1 MESKQLEY
9 NVFVRRNWLRSI
21 QICIA
26 SVITAVVA
34 TYLQTRSWPSYYY
47 IESMKS
53 AVAIPLLIAP
63 IASYYVQW
71 LMQRNYRLLMEVD
84 RHANYDD
91 LTGLLNRRA
100 FLRESNQ
107 QLLVTTK
114 PAVLLGDIDWF
125 KRINDTLGH
134 AAGDAVLIHVAH
146 ILMKTASDN
155 CLVGRLGGEEFG
167 VFFQWETL
175 KDAQRKAE
183 EFRQAIES
191 APCLFEGNSIL
202 ITISFGLAI
211 AQENNTIEGLL
222 RRADTALYRAKDS
235 GRNQTLLAA

>member
-1 MESKQLEY
+1 MTSKQLEY
-9 NVFVRRNWLRSI
+9 SVFVRRNWLRSI
-21 QICIA
+21 QICIM

-34 TYLQTRSWPSYYY
+34 TYVQTRSWPAYYY

-71 LMQRNYRLLMEVD
+71 LMQRNYKLLLEVD

-100 FLRESNQ
+100 FLRESNL
-107 QLLVTTK
+107 QLITSSK

-134 AAGDAVLIHVAH
+134 AAGDAVLVH
-146 ILMKTASDN
+146 IAQILTKAASDD
-155 CLVGRLGGEEFG
+155 CLVGRLGGEEFA
-167 VFFQWETL
+167 VFFQWESL
-175 KDAQRKAE
+175 PDARKKAE
-183 EFRQAIES
+183 ELRQAIEG
-191 APCLFEGNSIL
+191 APCTFEGNIIS

-222 RRADTALYRAKDS
+222 RRADAALYRAKDS